1 MELVVKIQTVL
12 AALFIAAGCF
22 FIFVAAVGLVRFP
35 DFYTRMHPA
44 GKGDTLGQTMVLLGL
59 IIYEGF
65 SFVSMIIYE
74 GFSFVSMK
82 LLLIVLFIFLANPT
96 ATHAIAKAAYIAGVK
111 PWAKGEPG
119 E

>member
-1 MELVVKIQTVL
+1 MMEVLGAVKTVL
-12 AALFIAAGCF
+12 VALFLALGCF

-44 GKGDTLGQTMVLLGL
+44 GKGDTLGQAMVLVGL
-59 IIYEGF
+59 IIHEGF
-65 SFVSMIIYE
+65 SL
-74 GFSFVSMK
+74 VSMK
-82 LLLIVLFIFLANPT
+82 LVLILLFIFLANPT

-111 PWAKGEPG
+111 PWAKEDPG

>member
-65 SFVSMIIYE
+65 SFVSM
-74 GFSFVSMK
+74 K
-82 LLLIVLFIFLANPT
+82 LLLIILFIFLANPT

-111 PWAKGEPG
+111 PWAKGEPR